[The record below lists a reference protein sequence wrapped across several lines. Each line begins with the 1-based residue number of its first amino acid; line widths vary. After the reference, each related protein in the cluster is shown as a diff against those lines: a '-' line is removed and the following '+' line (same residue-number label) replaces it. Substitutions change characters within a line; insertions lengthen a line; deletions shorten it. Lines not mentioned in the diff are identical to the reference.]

1 MNKTKI
7 NISGNQLIK
16 VLVVISLIWL
26 ILTYASNLILPLLV
40 SAIIATLLDKPTKLM
55 KKWGF
60 PSWLA
65 ISVSIVVSVIVFVL
79 LFWLISSQVG
89 NIVDDWPTIREK
101 ALQKF
106 GIFSNWMQNTFQV
119 DPRKVF
125 NKNVDFFDQLKVL
138 AQGFLSSV
146 SNVLSNAFII
156 LIYTILFLMQKHL
169 FIRFFKKLVKD
180 DVGAVNILKAS
191 SQIISGYLFGKGKI
205 MVLLFIIYFIG
216 FKVGQ
221 VPYALFLALFASLF
235 SIIPYVGNI
244 IGGGVAVVL
253 SYLYAGLTP
262 ALIVVG
268 VISVTQ
274 LIENY
279 VLTPWVI
286 GDEIDLNPF
295 ITVFG
300 VILFSTL
307 WGVVGAIIALPLV
320 GVLKVLF
327 QYTKGLEAYAYLL
340 KKQER

>member
-205 MVLLFIIYFIG
+205 MVLLFIIY
-216 FKVGQ
+216 
-221 VPYALFLALFASLF
+221 
-235 SIIPYVGNI
+235 
-244 IGGGVAVVL
+244 
-253 SYLYAGLTP
+253 
-262 ALIVVG
+262 
-268 VISVTQ
+268 
-274 LIENY
+274 
-279 VLTPWVI
+279 
-286 GDEIDLNPF
+286 
-295 ITVFG
+295 
-300 VILFSTL
+300 
-307 WGVVGAIIALPLV
+307 
-320 GVLKVLF
+320 
-327 QYTKGLEAYAYLL
+327 
-340 KKQER
+340 